1 MSQITSS
8 GSGGA
13 SAGTLSTRGSDNLT
27 QRAITVS
34 AAVATEL
41 YTGATRNPNRQVVRV
56 FNDGNVVCYLGPS
69 AVTASGVTKGEELEP
84 GEAISY
90 TLANDGLFAI
100 TLSGSTLLIV
110 TELA

>member
-1 MSQITSS
+1 MSQISSS

-13 SAGTLSTRGSDNLT
+13 SAGTLSTKGSDNLT

-34 AAVATEL
+34 STAVEL
-41 YTGATRNPNRQVVRV
+41 HTGVTRNPNRQVVRV

-69 AVTASGVTKGEELEP
+69 AVTASGATKGEELEP